1 MMVKRREY
9 GSMDKKEKSI
19 KLHLDKA
26 IGYSGKAHD
35 ELQIALNIALD
46 EKGLSDEEKR
56 LLSVDF
62 ATGQEE
68 AVERVADGSCK
79 DEHIGVWYSP
89 IRDCR
94 ISEVYRMTGE
104 QIREYFNL

>member
-1 MMVKRREY
+1 MLYEAKQGSKAYEY
-9 GSMDKKEKSI
+9 I
-19 KLHLDKA
+19 KGILDA
-26 IGYSGKAHD
+26 
-35 ELQIALNIALD
+35 
-46 EKGLSDEEKR
+46 EEKER
-56 LLSVDF
+56 QDYMERV
-62 ATGQEE
+62 EE

-79 DEHIGVWYSP
+79 DEHTGVWDSP

>member
-1 MMVKRREY
+1 MASKKQYR
-9 GSMDKKEKSI
+9 SMDRKEKSI

-35 ELQIALNIALD
+35 ELQIALNIAL
-46 EKGLSDEEKR
+46 EGKGLSDKEKQ
-56 LLSVDF
+56 LLAVDF

-68 AVERVADGSCK
+68 AVERVADGGCN
-79 DEHIGVWYSP
+79 DEYISAWDSP

>member
-1 MMVKRREY
+1 
-9 GSMDKKEKSI
+9 MDNKEKSI

-26 IGYSGKAHD
+26 IGYSGKAYD

-46 EKGLSDEEKR
+46 GKGLSNEEKR

-68 AVERVADGSCK
+68 AVERVTDGSCN
-79 DEHIGVWYSP
+79 DESTSVWDSP
-89 IRDCR
+89 IRDYR
-94 ISEVYRMTGE
+94 ISEVYHMTGE